1 MQFLGLCEVVSGFV
15 SIGCDFTA
23 SKRTVHTQYA
33 LEIDSRICS
42 KKLPARPRCMGSA
55 ESGAYAWTNATSLH
69 SSLVTGKVSGKVF
82 AEHFNENDT
91 GWIQ

>member
-1 MQFLGLCEVVSGFV
+1 VALYQLAGTLLPRNVVFIRNTLSRSTPAFV
-15 SIGCDFTA
+15 
-23 SKRTVHTQYA
+23 Q
-33 LEIDSRICS
+33 
-42 KKLPARPRCMGSA
+42 KKLPARPRCMGLA

-91 GWIQ
+91 GRIQ